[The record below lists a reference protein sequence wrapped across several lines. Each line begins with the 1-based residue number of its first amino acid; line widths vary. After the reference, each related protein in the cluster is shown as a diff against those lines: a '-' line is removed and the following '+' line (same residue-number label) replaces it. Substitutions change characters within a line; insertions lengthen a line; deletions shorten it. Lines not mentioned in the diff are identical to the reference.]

1 LGAGDNNR
9 QNEGQ
14 ISEQELSERRERFFT
29 TVTDEENGNL
39 VASSHQFYRFVKPD
53 IGQNGEFIY
62 RKFDSTDILGGE
74 RSPDFSSRQIICQ
87 RPISFL
93 DPINKYYAMGSDRI
107 LSDKVNFIPL
117 EEEQGGIHN
126 RRQTIEAPTSVNVN
140 FNIGGYEYIGSRT
153 KIKGMNSGEI
163 QDIEHARRGETRVG
177 FNYAFRGFV
186 YPANFPSGTSGPN
199 TFNFFN
205 EMNNLATAGQAE
217 IFPTVEDAL
226 RYFPRSSYRENGSL
240 TKTVGGDRRA
250 VRVRGRN
257 AGTRY
262 YWQPSPRMNSILR
275 LLRFDEYEDFEEE
288 HPNFRL
294 SSINGAGQYYSD
306 VRMYNNTDGPYRGF
320 ANTIHA
326 VLLEIQSRYGD
337 EKAIEAANRALTRQE
352 KIVLSTAQEPVVY
365 EFYDFETS
373 TTYVKDPYTE
383 VLTQAPGTRQAFE
396 AGVAPGA
403 YISAEYV
410 YALAGYE
417 DSIANRAIPE
427 SALPNMYVY
436 QLAAGSD
443 PIELRVGGGWDSSPQ
458 GDEIRRGYDGL
469 VRLGEFIT
477 GTLPV
482 LREQQRSGADRGI
495 SDYLIQ
501 YGRATRDA
509 NVIIDM
515 TSSIARRQYNQVTD
529 TTSMNLYEQFND
541 YKTEFPMYIELGI
554 PMVET
559 GDLNDLVNESLG
571 TTSIVNS
578 ILNTEPSGTIPFK
591 TTTYG
596 VKAPRGVVRL
606 GNEEFDSTER
616 EIEVVENREPRKV
629 YDFEEWLNSTNAS
642 LRADDMA
649 ELSLN
654 GPWAERNGGQAAISA
669 WRRQINNLVR
679 TQSREKMVM
688 YKDFLEGK
696 KSLCESETLMY
707 KLVKYATSPTNPR
720 QREVIQNYFFAN
732 TDEIN
737 MINFVDTQ
745 VKYGKYYQY
754 ELYAYDIVY
763 GSKYLFRTRFA
774 SFPEHRT
781 PLVASSNGEG
791 GTLGFYS
798 FNVDTQ
804 PNVKIVEYPIN
815 VYDWRQKVGPR
826 RTQLG
831 SYAVPAINSRPDLT
845 VGGVSY
851 PISRVQDYP
860 PVVPEGSILSFKDT
874 DNKVLINLSPGVGE
888 YLEQDALKYIA
899 FDAEE
904 EQELSEI
911 AAAQRISGLQQ
922 GTGKISYRE
931 QKGAVNMLIYRTD
944 SINTAVAN
952 NEDLYK
958 SFSGK
963 LYKTLEIGDLASP
976 ANKALAHD
984 FMDNIEPNKKY
995 YYTFRSENV
1004 RNQKSNPGPIYE
1016 VELRVQD
1023 GFYTPVIQE
1032 YIPQITTAKMPSKKM
1047 VRFLEIKGS
1056 DLQVLPF
1063 NEVSQN
1069 SGFVDSRTG
1078 LFAAEKSLI
1087 PQVGNDGIL
1096 GNKFI
1101 VRITSRDT
1109 GRKVNVVI
1117 NFQSTENR

>member
-1 LGAGDNNR
+1 MAAGDRNR
-9 QNEGQ
+9 QQEREV
-14 ISEQELSERRERFFT
+14 SEQELSERRERFFLS
-29 TVTDEENGNL
+29 VTQQEDGNR
-39 VASSHQFYRFVKPD
+39 VAANREFLEFVKPD
-53 IGQNGEFIY
+53 IGQNNEFIY
-62 RKFDSTDILGGE
+62 RKFTSTDILGGE

-93 DPINKYYAMGSDRI
+93 DPINKYYAMGSDKI
-107 LSDKVNFIPL
+107 LSDKVNFTPL
-117 EEEQGGIHN
+117 ETNNAFSN
-126 RRQTIEAPTSVNVN
+126 RALSAEAPTSVNVN
-140 FNIGGYEYIGSRT
+140 FNIGGYAYDGART
-153 KIKGMNSGEI
+153 RIKGLNRGEV
-163 QDIEHARRGETRVG
+163 QDIEHARRGETRTG
-177 FNYAFRGFV
+177 YNYSFRGFV
-186 YPANFPSGTSGPN
+186 YPANFPSGTSGPDP
-199 TFNFFN
+199 FNFFYEIN
-205 EMNNLATAGQAE
+205 ALATAGQSE
-217 IFPTVEDAL
+217 IFETLDDAL
-226 RYFPRSSYRENGSL
+226 RYFPRSSYRENGDL
-240 TKTVGGDRRA
+240 TKTVGGTRRP
-250 VRVRGRN
+250 VRTQRG
-257 AGTRY
+257 TTY
-262 YWQPSPRMNSILR
+262 LWEPSPRMNRILR

-288 HPNFRL
+288 HPNFTLDDRDP
-294 SSINGAGQYYSD
+294 GPYYTNA
-306 VRMYNNTDGPYRGF
+306 RMFNNKPGPYRGF

-326 VLLEIQSRYGD
+326 VLLEIQTRYGD
-337 EKAIEAANRALTRQE
+337 EKALEAAHRALTRQE
-352 KIVLSTAQEPVVY
+352 RINLSVAQEPVVY

-383 VLTQAPGTRQAFE
+383 VLSQAPGTRQAFD

-410 YALAGYE
+410 YQLPGYE
-417 DSIANRAIPE
+417 DSVANQSIPE

-436 QLAAGSD
+436 QLAAGSVD
-443 PIELRVGGGWDSSPQ
+443 VDTPSGRLVSGWDSSPQ

-477 GTLPV
+477 GTLPA
-482 LREQQRSGADRGI
+482 LRAQQRGQGNSNI
-495 SDYLIQ
+495 ESYLLQ
-501 YGRATRDA
+501 YGRATRDT

-529 TTSMNLYEQFND
+529 TTSMNLYEQFNA

-559 GDLNDLVNESLG
+559 GDLNDLVNASLG

-578 ILNTEPSGTIPFK
+578 ILNTEPDGTIPFK

-596 VKAPRGVVRL
+596 VKAPRGVLRL
-606 GNEEFDSTER
+606 GNEDFDSTER

-629 YDFEEWLNSTNAS
+629 YNFDEWLSSTNAA
-642 LRADDMA
+642 LRADDTA

-654 GPWAERNGGQAAISA
+654 GPWAERNGGEAALSA
-669 WRRQINNLVR
+669 WRRQISNLVR

-732 TDEIN
+732 TDEIS

-763 GSKYLFRTRFA
+763 GSKYLFRTRLA
-774 SFPEHRT
+774 NFPEARDT
-781 PLVASSNGEG
+781 LIASNNGEG
-791 GTLGFYS
+791 GTLAFYS

-815 VYDWRQKVGPR
+815 VFDWRQKVGPR

-831 SYAVPAINSRPDLT
+831 SYAVPAVNSRPDLT

-860 PVVPEGSILSFKDT
+860 PVTPEGSILSFKDT
-874 DNKVLINLSPGVGE
+874 NNKVLINLSPGVGE

-911 AAAQRISGLQQ
+911 AAGQRTSGLQQ
-922 GTGKISYRE
+922 STGKISYRE
-931 QKGAVNMLIYRTD
+931 QKGAVKMLIYRTD
-944 SINTAVAN
+944 FIDTTVAKR
-952 NEDLYK
+952 EDLYK
-958 SFSGK
+958 SFSGN
-963 LYKTLEIGDLASP
+963 LHKTLEVGDLASP
-976 ANKALAHD
+976 ANKALAYD
-984 FMDNIEPNKKY
+984 FMDEIEPNKKY

-1004 RNQKSNPGPIYE
+1004 RDQMSNPGPIYE

-1069 SGFVDSRTG
+1069 SGFADSRTG

-1096 GNKFI
+1096 GNKFV

-1117 NFQSTENR
+1117 DFQSTENR

>member
-1 LGAGDNNR
+1 MPAGDRNQQEER
-9 QNEGQ
+9 E
-14 ISEQELSERRERFFT
+14 ISEQELSERRERFFLA
-29 TVTDEENGNL
+29 VTDEENGNL
-39 VASSHQFYRFVKPD
+39 VAADREFYEFVKPD

-62 RKFDSTDILGGE
+62 RKFTSTDILGGE

-93 DPINKYYAMGSDRI
+93 DPINKYYAMGSDKI
-107 LSDKVNFIPL
+107 LTDKVNYTPL
-117 EEEQGGIHN
+117 ESDN
-126 RRQTIEAPTSVNVN
+126 AYSNLALTNEAPTSVNVN
-140 FNIGGYEYIGSRT
+140 FSIGGYAYDGART
-153 KIKGMNSGEI
+153 RIKGMNRGDV
-163 QDIEHARRGETRVG
+163 QDIEHARRGETRTG
-177 FNYAFRGFV
+177 YNYSFRGFV
-186 YPANFPSGTSGPN
+186 YPPNFPSGTSGPN
-199 TFNFFN
+199 KFNFFN
-205 EMNNLATAGQAE
+205 EINNLATSGQGD
-217 IFPTVEDAL
+217 IFEDLDAAL

-240 TKTVGGDRRA
+240 TKTVGGDRRT
-250 VRVRGRN
+250 VTTPGVGQ
-257 AGTRY
+257 Y
-262 YWQPSPRMNSILR
+262 HYWQASPRMKSILR
-275 LLRFDEYEDFEEE
+275 VLRFDYYEEFEEE
-288 HPNFRL
+288 HPNFAL
-294 SSINGAGQYYSD
+294 SSRDSGPYYSD
-306 VRMYNNTDGPYRGF
+306 ARLNNNKPGPYRGF
-320 ANTIHA
+320 NNTIHA

-337 EKAIEAANRALTRQE
+337 EKALEAAHRALTRQE
-352 KIVLSTAQEPVVY
+352 KINLSAAQEPVVY

-383 VLTQAPGTRQAFE
+383 VLTQAPGTRQAFD

-410 YALAGYE
+410 YALPGYE

-427 SALPNMYVY
+427 AALPNMYVY
-436 QLAAGSD
+436 QLAASAD
-443 PIELRVGGGWDSSPQ
+443 PINLRVGGGWDSSPQ

-477 GTLPV
+477 GTLPA
-482 LREQQRSGADRGI
+482 LREQQRTGADRGI

-501 YGRATRDA
+501 YGRATRDT

-529 TTSMNLYEQFND
+529 TTSMNLYEQFNA

-559 GDLNDLVNESLG
+559 GDLNDLVNASLG

-578 ILNTEPSGTIPFK
+578 VLNTEPAGTLPFK

-606 GNEEFDSTER
+606 GDEEFDSTER

-629 YDFEEWLNSTNAS
+629 YDFNAWLDSTNAA

-654 GPWAERNGGQAAISA
+654 GPWAERNGGEAAIAA
-669 WRRQINNLVR
+669 WRRQISNLVR

-707 KLVKYATSPTNPR
+707 KLVKYSTSPTNPR
-720 QREVIQNYFFAN
+720 ERRVIQNYFFAN
-732 TDEIN
+732 TDEIS

-763 GSKYLFRTRFA
+763 GSKFLFRTRFA
-774 SFPEHRT
+774 SFPEFRT
-781 PLVASSNGEG
+781 PLVASTNGEG
-791 GTLGFYS
+791 GTIALYS

-831 SYAVPAINSRPDLT
+831 SYAVPALNSRPDLT

-860 PVVPEGSILSFKDT
+860 PVAPEGNILSFKDT
-874 DNKVLINLSPGVGE
+874 NNKVLINLSPGVGE

-904 EQELSEI
+904 EQELREI

-931 QKGAVNMLIYRTD
+931 QKGAVKMLIYRTD
-944 SINTAVAN
+944 SINTAVAKRD
-952 NEDLYK
+952 DLYK

-963 LYKTLEIGDLASP
+963 LHKTLELGDLASP

-984 FMDNIEPNKKY
+984 FMDSVEPNKKY

-1004 RNQKSNPGPIYE
+1004 RNQMSNPGPIYE

-1023 GFYTPVIQE
+1023 GFYTPIIQE
-1032 YIPQITTAKMPSKKM
+1032 YVPEITTAKMPSKKM
-1047 VRFLEIKGS
+1047 VRFIEIKGS

-1078 LFAAEKSLI
+1078 LFIAEKSLI